1 MKKHFYLY
9 SGVTLIISILLMIYK
24 YFTLDYVGNKQIIN
38 ILGIVLGLILLI
50 FWNKTGNLRTIL
62 QEHSKKET
70 LVYVVVWVIAAF
82 AILI

>member
-1 MKKHFYLY
+1 
-9 SGVTLIISILLMIYK
+9 MIYK